1 PERGFISP
9 ADFIPVAEA
18 SGQIVDIGEWVL
30 EHACRCW
37 SRWRDRGIEP
47 GFLAINISG
56 VQFRRNFS
64 RRLGERLSTYAIP
77 PKALEL
83 EITERVLVD
92 DHDQVADELSSLRTL
107 GVRLSLDD
115 FGTGYSALTY
125 LKRFRFDV
133 IKIDQSFVA
142 GLPDNPDD
150 ASLVKAILA
159 MATGLDLKVVA
170 EGVETQEQLHFL
182 VSHGCDFAQG
192 YLLARPMDEKTYGS
206 YLESGQADEPVCL
219 DLPRT
224 GETTAEEA
232 VVSVKPL

>member
-1 PERGFISP
+1 
-9 ADFIPVAEA
+9 
-18 SGQIVDIGEWVL
+18 
-30 EHACRCW
+30 
-37 SRWRDRGIEP
+37 
-47 GFLAINISG
+47 
-56 VQFRRNFS
+56 
-64 RRLGERLSTYAIP
+64 
-77 PKALEL
+77 
-83 EITERVLVD
+83 
-92 DHDQVADELSSLRTL
+92 
-107 GVRLSLDD
+107 
-115 FGTGYSALTY
+115 
-125 LKRFRFDV
+125 V

-142 GLPDNPDD
+142 GLPDNADD

-206 YLESGQADEPVCL
+206 YLGSGKADEPVCL

-232 VVSVKPL
+232 VVVSFKTL